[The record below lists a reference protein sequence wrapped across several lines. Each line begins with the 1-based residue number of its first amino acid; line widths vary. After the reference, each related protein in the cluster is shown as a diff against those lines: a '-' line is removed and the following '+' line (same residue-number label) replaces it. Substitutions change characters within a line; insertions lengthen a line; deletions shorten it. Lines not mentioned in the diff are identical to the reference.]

1 MLQSDSSLPRPPYT
15 ARTFL
20 VCPCGVGEA
29 GAPAVKQKQT
39 ISKRTLEPP
48 TCARHASPEMP
59 GPVAAGVRRCRRNAV
74 RGGGLGDATW
84 GGRVPRRAISRRRL
98 QSVGRDGN
106 PRERAG
112 AEVQL
117 LADEP
122 TPENMFTPAN
132 GDIRRNSS
140 DQCPEGM
147 VGSCNDCFCCCSTP
161 PFMGL
166 TVTEYVPD
174 GCSCSTQM
182 HRSLGA
188 VLVIAAL
195 VASASCLGAC
205 WFGRR
210 CCWQPYRLTGSREER
225 GGVLAD
231 STQVRYNGDGLGAF
245 LS

>member
-1 MLQSDSSLPRPPYT
+1 MLY
-15 ARTFL
+15 
-20 VCPCGVGEA
+20 
-29 GAPAVKQKQT
+29 AV
-39 ISKRTLEPP
+39 
-48 TCARHASPEMP
+48 
-59 GPVAAGVRRCRRNAV
+59 AV
-74 RGGGLGDATW
+74 SATVGGGAEGATW
-84 GGRVPRRAISRRRL
+84 QADEGSAAAANNATAVSPGARSTLANVSPSDLGRQGAQTRHRQEEAAI
-98 QSVGRDGN
+98 GRKDGN

-182 HRSLGA
+182 HGSLGA